1 MSWVSILK
9 AEEEKPEPKTN
20 PTFFPPKGKPMEKKK
35 RKSKRK
41 DAINKY
47 ALKIRDI
54 LSKYNT
60 TGGMSQDIVSEI
72 KQSTN
77 IFRNTQLPNIFHV
90 FSTIGSEKIDEL
102 KSSTDSD
109 LKPIQRRLS
118 ANYGGDEGYA
128 LLEKIYDSIPEMR
141 GRRMNPKL
149 REDLTVEFTT
159 AKKGFPTVV
168 KDMETLEEFKFENNE
183 KGIPS
188 LVALKRKIEDTKKI
202 VDEGESSLPSDEIE
216 EYRKKKDQIKQRDS
230 QLKDRVADLLRE
242 IRPRDSLKFMRFL
255 DDMTERNVISGEA
268 RSRPVKVEGKDLQM
282 KIPREFTELR
292 SSAREYGFD
301 INPKQARMILTI
313 SKAKAKLQ
321 EAKDELSKELE
332 EMERNIKATSSGGK
346 YSLSELKEFGEFL
359 VEGEKTLNYYTLMV
373 ENNLDTL
380 EENLTEF
387 EGDGMDVIR
396 ESAKAYLPVLKKYIN
411 IAEELNLYVD
421 QDAREYVEL
430 LDSLLSTRMI
440 DFDLD
445 SALSDVREGEK
456 DE

>member
-168 KDMETLEEFKFENNE
+168 KDMETLEEFK
-183 KGIPS
+183 S
-188 LVALKRKIEDTKKI
+188 
-202 VDEGESSLPSDEIE
+202 
-216 EYRKKKDQIKQRDS
+216 
-230 QLKDRVADLLRE
+230 
-242 IRPRDSLKFMRFL
+242 
-255 DDMTERNVISGEA
+255 
-268 RSRPVKVEGKDLQM
+268 
-282 KIPREFTELR
+282 
-292 SSAREYGFD
+292 
-301 INPKQARMILTI
+301 
-313 SKAKAKLQ
+313 
-321 EAKDELSKELE
+321 
-332 EMERNIKATSSGGK
+332 
-346 YSLSELKEFGEFL
+346 
-359 VEGEKTLNYYTLMV
+359 
-373 ENNLDTL
+373 
-380 EENLTEF
+380 
-387 EGDGMDVIR
+387 
-396 ESAKAYLPVLKKYIN
+396 
-411 IAEELNLYVD
+411 
-421 QDAREYVEL
+421 
-430 LDSLLSTRMI
+430 
-440 DFDLD
+440 
-445 SALSDVREGEK
+445 
-456 DE
+456 